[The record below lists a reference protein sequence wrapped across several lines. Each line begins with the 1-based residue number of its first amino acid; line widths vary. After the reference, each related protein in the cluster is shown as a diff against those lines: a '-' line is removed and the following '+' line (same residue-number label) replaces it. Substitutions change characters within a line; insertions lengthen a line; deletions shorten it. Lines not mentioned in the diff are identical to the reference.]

1 MAQAKKGTRTI
12 KKQKLPEPL
21 TASFEGST
29 ILSANYAPSSAST
42 GTRRNIAGSIPRTN
56 RFVNIEEGV
65 APFVFGS
72 GRGKYSSNIAM
83 RDVIILCQKAY
94 WNVPIFR
101 NTIDLMT
108 EFSCSPIYFKGG
120 NKESRDFFNNWAKK
134 IGLWKLTEMFF
145 REYFRSG
152 NVFLYRLYGTFD
164 KSQTKKLEN
173 MNLSKAAQMVPYK
186 YLLLNPADIEVIASS
201 NFSSPFY
208 VKILNQFE
216 IQSLLGDGASA
227 EDKQIADSIPELKN
241 LGDLKKGVTTIQIKL
256 DPRRLAFI
264 FYKKQDYEPMSV
276 PMGFPVL
283 EDINWKLE
291 LKKMDMAITRT
302 VSQVVLLVTQGSEE
316 REASPE
322 NLRLIKNIFE
332 NQSVGRVLVA
342 DYTTKAEFVIPKIM
356 DILDPQKYAVVD
368 RDIREGLNNV
378 LFGEDKFSNA
388 SVKID
393 VFFER
398 LKQSR
403 EEWINWLG
411 TEVERIG
418 KELNFKAIPQ
428 PRWKNENLGINPE
441 VLSRVYVRMM
451 ELGAISPQDAINAV
465 VDNRLPEPDELAE
478 SQQLFL
484 DQKEK
489 GFFTPLLNQSK
500 DAGGETGRP
509 PGISAPKISTK
520 SSPIGKKLTAKF
532 NFGVN
537 KISETLVAK
546 GDLFNKV
553 CTKLRSKYKVTRLK
567 ESQKVIAQEL
577 TNLIVGSEEKENWSK
592 KIVSYIDNPLQDT
605 LNNIVTK
612 EVFEIA
618 EEHGVSTDEA
628 SILYHSK
635 VESCQ
640 DH

>member
-1 MAQAKKGTRTI
+1 M
-12 KKQKLPEPL
+12 
-21 TASFEGST
+21 
-29 ILSANYAPSSAST
+29 
-42 GTRRNIAGSIPRTN
+42 
-56 RFVNIEEGV
+56 
-65 APFVFGS
+65 
-72 GRGKYSSNIAM
+72 
-83 RDVIILCQKAY
+83 
-94 WNVPIFR
+94 
-101 NTIDLMT
+101 
-108 EFSCSPIYFKGG
+108 
-120 NKESRDFFNNWAKK
+120 
-134 IGLWKLTEMFF
+134 
-145 REYFRSG
+145 
-152 NVFLYRLYGTFD
+152 
-164 KSQTKKLEN
+164 
-173 MNLSKAAQMVPYK
+173 
-186 YLLLNPADIEVIASS
+186 
-201 NFSSPFY
+201 
-208 VKILNQFE
+208 
-216 IQSLLGDGASA
+216 
-227 EDKQIADSIPELKN
+227 
-241 LGDLKKGVTTIQIKL
+241 
-256 DPRRLAFI
+256 
-264 FYKKQDYEPMSV
+264 
-276 PMGFPVL
+276 
-283 EDINWKLE
+283 
-291 LKKMDMAITRT
+291 
-302 VSQVVLLVTQGSEE
+302 
-316 REASPE
+316 
-322 NLRLIKNIFE
+322 
-332 NQSVGRVLVA
+332 
-342 DYTTKAEFVIPKIM
+342 
-356 DILDPQKYAVVD
+356 
-368 RDIREGLNNV
+368 
-378 LFGEDKFSNA
+378 
-388 SVKID
+388 
-393 VFFER
+393 
-398 LKQSR
+398 
-403 EEWINWLG
+403 
-411 TEVERIG
+411 ERIG

-537 KISETLVAK
+537 KISETLVAQ